1 MNEKIRNVINDV
13 KGQIHNPDKLKIAFS
28 KTKYPIYVQA
38 DKTRLYQV
46 IANLLTNAIKF
57 TEEGTVSISANI
69 KDNNELI
76 VTVTDTGEG
85 IHSDILPRL
94 FTKFATKSNIGTGLG
109 LYISKNIV
117 ASHGGKMWAE
127 NNSDGRG
134 AKFSFSLPVTQ

>member
-1 MNEKIRNVINDV
+1 M
-13 KGQIHNPDKLKIAFS
+13 
-28 KTKYPIYVQA
+28 
-38 DKTRLYQV
+38 
-46 IANLLTNAIKF
+46 ANLLTNAIKF

-117 ASHGGKMWAE
+117 ESHGGKMWAE

-134 AKFSFSLPVTQ
+134 ATFSFSLPVTQ